1 MNLAAH
7 VLVSNG
13 AQLAGI
19 WLVLIAL
26 AVASLIELNAE
37 PRQGLLSRAAAA
49 FGDYLDDRREQR
61 IRRAEQAAEAARYA
75 REIAVVAAAATV
87 TVQRRRE
94 QWHEAQQQQDDA
106 WAACQ
111 EAGERVTAARR
122 VAAFDSY
129 AVAYLPMQFA
139 VRERYL
145 RTAATAAHRRGE
157 ISGRQLVDALAHR
170 NGWNPA
176 LHPADQDVALAQAGR
191 DHLRQAYQRVVAAE
205 RAAWH
210 ETEIAVVAARTLRHE
225 AGIAIQATT
234 APPAPSF
241 LRHPGRLLPA
251 LAASR

>member
-26 AVASLIELNAE
+26 AVVALIELNAE
-37 PRQGLLSRAAAA
+37 PRRGVLTRAAASL
-49 FGDYLDDRREQR
+49 GDYIDERRNER

-94 QWHEAQQQQDDA
+94 QWQDAQQQQDDA
-106 WAACQ
+106 WVACQ
-111 EAGERVTAARR
+111 EAEERVTAARR
-122 VAAFDSY
+122 AAAFDSY
-129 AVAYLPMQFA
+129 AIACLPVHLA
-139 VRERYL
+139 SRDRYL

-176 LHPADQDVALAQAGR
+176 LHPADQDVALARTGR
-191 DHLRQAYQRVVAAE
+191 DHLRQAYQRTVTAE
-205 RAAWH
+205 RTAWR
-210 ETEIAVVAARTLRHE
+210 EAEIAVLAAQTLRQE
-225 AGIAIQATT
+225 AAIALRAAIAQ
-234 APPAPSF
+234 PVKSLLRNPFRLIPAF
-241 LRHPGRLLPA
+241 AVGR
-251 LAASR
+251 